1 MGHLHNRRQQPL
13 CATPLSGLIP
23 TTSSLSTIK
32 KDHAIPDDFCS
43 LPLTPPD
50 ATVPTPSPVQDA
62 SGDAVTTAVQVLST
76 ERAALAHLE
85 NVYETN
91 PLAQE
96 NLARAVGQIAHSVRL
111 GGKLVCCGVGKSG
124 KIAQKLEATMNSL
137 GVYSAFLHPTEAL
150 HGDLGMIR
158 PHDTLLLISFS
169 GRTPELQLLLP
180 HIPSTVSVIAIT
192 AHLHPS
198 TCPLF
203 LILPPDMCILLP
215 APIHEDEESSFG
227 VSAPT
232 SSTTVALALGDALAI
247 ATARRLHTS
256 PGRGPAEIFKSFHPG
271 GAIGAA
277 SSSVFTPMS
286 MSTASFPSTGSDDFS
301 TPQQP
306 PAVTDEP
313 TRLVDLL
320 VPLDQIPTVSGT
332 RSVRLLDILLA
343 AIQHPNAKSW
353 VFLSPAEVV
362 PPRRLRSLAQTSYV
376 DMDVPSIVKLGIQCS
391 VPRDDWIRL
400 PRAMTVEDAREIVS
414 DTSAA
419 SGETTVVIAVTSDDS
434 LDDCVGLLESE
445 DLWNES

>member
-23 TTSSLSTIK
+23 TTRSLSTIK
-32 KDHAIPDDFCS
+32 KNHAIPDDFCA

-62 SGDAVTTAVQVLST
+62 SGDAVTTAIQVLST

-85 NVYETN
+85 NLYETN

-96 NLARAVGQIAHSVRL
+96 NLARAVGQIAHSIRH

-137 GVYSAFLHPTEAL
+137 G
-150 HGDLGMIR
+150 
-158 PHDTLLLISFS
+158 
-169 GRTPELQLLLP
+169 
-180 HIPSTVSVIAIT
+180 
-192 AHLHPS
+192 
-198 TCPLF
+198 
-203 LILPPDMCILLP
+203 
-215 APIHEDEESSFG
+215 
-227 VSAPT
+227 
-232 SSTTVALALGDALAI
+232 DALAI

-256 PGRGPAEIFKSFHPG
+256 PGRGPAEVFKSFHPG

-277 SSSVFTPMS
+277 ASSVFTPMS
-286 MSTASFPSTGSDDFS
+286 MSTASFPSTGPDDLS
-301 TPQQP
+301 TPQLP
-306 PAVTDEP
+306 PAVTDGP
-313 TRLVDLL
+313 TRLADLL
-320 VPLDQIPTVSGT
+320 VPVDLIPTVSGA
-332 RSVRLLDILLA
+332 RSVRLLDILLT

-391 VPRDDWIRL
+391 VPRNDWIRL
-400 PRAMTVEDAREIVS
+400 PRAVTVEDARQIVS

-419 SGETTVVIAVTSDDS
+419 AGETAVVIAVTSDDG
-434 LDDCVGLLESE
+434 LDDCVGLLELE

>member
-23 TTSSLSTIK
+23 TTRSLSTIK
-32 KDHAIPDDFCS
+32 KNHAIPDDFCA

-62 SGDAVTTAVQVLST
+62 SGDAVTTAIQVLST

-85 NVYETN
+85 NLYETN

-96 NLARAVGQIAHSVRL
+96 NLARAVGQIAHSIRH

-180 HIPSTVSVIAIT
+180 HIPSTVPVIAIT

-198 TCPLF
+198 TCPLL
-203 LILPPDMCILLP
+203 LIPPPDMCILLP

-227 VSAPT
+227 VTPWPSQPPDDCTHPRAEVQQRSSRASIRVAP
-232 SSTTVALALGDALAI
+232 LAQP
-247 ATARRLHTS
+247 R
-256 PGRGPAEIFKSFHPG
+256 P
-271 GAIGAA
+271 A
-277 SSSVFTPMS
+277 SSPPMS
-286 MSTASFPSTGSDDFS
+286 MSTASFPSTGPDDLS
-301 TPQQP
+301 TPQLP
-306 PAVTDEP
+306 PAVTDGP
-313 TRLVDLL
+313 TRLADLL
-320 VPLDQIPTVSGT
+320 VPVDLVPTVSGA
-332 RSVRLLDILLA
+332 RSVRLLDILLT

-400 PRAMTVEDAREIVS
+400 PRAVTVEDARQIVS

-419 SGETTVVIAVTSDDS
+419 AGETAVVIAVTSDDG
-434 LDDCVGLLESE
+434 LDDCVGLLELE